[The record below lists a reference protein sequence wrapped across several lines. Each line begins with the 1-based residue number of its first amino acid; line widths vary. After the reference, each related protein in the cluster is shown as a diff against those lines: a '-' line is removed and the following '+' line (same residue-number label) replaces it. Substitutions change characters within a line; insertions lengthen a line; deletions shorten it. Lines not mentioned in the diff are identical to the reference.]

1 MWLFAGNVRLEIVR
15 PYARR
20 HALSPIYTFPV
31 LPARPYARPC
41 ARPYVRV
48 YIYCVSSFPLCFPL
62 KNHVLQP
69 VCQSVIY
76 EKVLIFLIKKA
87 LYIWCVFPNPLL
99 LHPLSRTRAAIVWHS
114 DRNGV
119 GTLPFFLLFG
129 AVCFM
134 NTAFKKKN
142 EKNFRFIWSIWN
154 KVLTFAPA
162 FKMRAALI
170 DMLFETRAVTTVLF
184 LCSSFRKRDD
194 LKKEKNKKT
203 SENIWK
209 ILNKV
214 LTFASAFE
222 KKSNRKT
229 SDLWTDLHKQYK

>member
-1 MWLFAGNVRLEIVR
+1 MWLFTCNIRLKTVR
-15 PYARR
+15 PYA
-20 HALSPIYTFPV
+20 
-31 LPARPYARPC
+31 LPY

-76 EKVLIFLIKKA
+76 EKGLIFLIKKA

-119 GTLPFFLLFG
+119 GTLPWIWFAGVCPFLQIS
-129 AVCFM
+129 
-134 NTAFKKKN
+134 FKKKN

-194 LKKEKNKKT
+194 LKKEKKNKKKLP
-203 SENIWK
+203 K
-209 ILNKV
+209 I
-214 LTFASAFE
+214 FG
-222 KKSNRKT
+222 R
-229 SDLWTDLHKQYK
+229 Y

>member
-1 MWLFAGNVRLEIVR
+1 MTKPLLCGFLQVMSGLKSSALMLAGMRFP
-15 PYARR
+15 PYTP
-20 HALSPIYTFPV
+20 SPYTPSPSYPPV
-31 LPARPYARPC
+31 LMPAHAPARTC
-41 ARPYVRV
+41 VCI
-48 YIYCVSSFPLCFPL
+48 YIVCLPSPFCFPF

-134 NTAFKKKN
+134 SGAFKKKN
-142 EKNFRFIWSIWN
+142 EKKLQIYLEYM
-154 KVLTFAPA
+154 K
-162 FKMRAALI
+162 
-170 DMLFETRAVTTVLF
+170 
-184 LCSSFRKRDD
+184 
-194 LKKEKNKKT
+194 
-203 SENIWK
+203 
-209 ILNKV
+209 
-214 LTFASAFE
+214 
-222 KKSNRKT
+222 
-229 SDLWTDLHKQYK
+229 

>member
-1 MWLFAGNVRLEIVR
+1 MAFTCNIRLKI
-15 PYARR
+15 
-20 HALSPIYTFPV
+20 
-31 LPARPYARPC
+31 ARPYALPRAC
-41 ARPYVRV
+41 PYVRV
-48 YIYCVSSFPLCFPL
+48 YIYCVSSFPLCFPF

-99 LHPLSRTRAAIVWHS
+99 LHPLSRTGAAIVWHS

-134 NTAFKKKN
+134 SGAFKKKN

-194 LKKEKNKKT
+194 LKKEKIKK
-203 SENIWK
+203 N
-209 ILNKV
+209 
-214 LTFASAFE
+214 F
-222 KKSNRKT
+222 RKYLE
-229 SDLWTDLHKQYK
+229 DMK

>member
-1 MWLFAGNVRLEIVR
+1 MWLFTGNVRLKTVR
-15 PYARR
+15 PYAC
-20 HALSPIYTFPV
+20 AW
-31 LPARPYARPC
+31 LPACAFPHIHLPRLTRPRAC
-41 ARPYVRV
+41 PYVRV
-48 YIYCVSSFPLCFPL
+48 YIYCVSSFPFCFPL

-99 LHPLSRTRAAIVWHS
+99 LHPLSRTGAEIVWHS

-134 NTAFKKKN
+134 HTSFKKKN

-162 FKMRAALI
+162 FKMRAALF
-170 DMLFETRAVTTVLF
+170 DNLFEIRAVTTFLF

-194 LKKEKNKKT
+194 LKKEKNKK
-203 SENIWK
+203 N
-209 ILNKV
+209 
-214 LTFASAFE
+214 F
-222 KKSNRKT
+222 RKYLE
-229 SDLWTDLHKQYK
+229 DMK

>member
-1 MWLFAGNVRLEIVR
+1 MTKPLLCGFLQVMSGLKPSVLMPAHGC
-15 PYARR
+15 R
-20 HALSPIYTFPV
+20 HALSPHIH
-31 LPARPYARPC
+31 LPRLTRLC
-41 ARPYVRV
+41 ARTCVRV

-99 LHPLSRTRAAIVWHS
+99 LHPLSRTGAAIVWHS

-142 EKNFRFIWSIWN
+142 EKKLQIYLEYM
-154 KVLTFAPA
+154 K
-162 FKMRAALI
+162 
-170 DMLFETRAVTTVLF
+170 
-184 LCSSFRKRDD
+184 
-194 LKKEKNKKT
+194 
-203 SENIWK
+203 
-209 ILNKV
+209 
-214 LTFASAFE
+214 
-222 KKSNRKT
+222 
-229 SDLWTDLHKQYK
+229 

>member
-1 MWLFAGNVRLEIVR
+1 MRTLWKR
-15 PYARR
+15 PKRPITWWNWKQETGKWNCVSSPTAPSCKLQACLPFHWIYIAR
-20 HALSPIYTFPV
+20 T
-31 LPARPYARPC
+31 YARPF

-99 LHPLSRTRAAIVWHS
+99 LHPLSRTGAAIVWHS

-162 FKMRAALI
+162 FKMRAALF
-170 DMLFETRAVTTVLF
+170 DNLFEIRAVTTVLF

-194 LKKEKNKKT
+194 LKKEKNKKKLP
-203 SENIWK
+203 K
-209 ILNKV
+209 I
-214 LTFASAFE
+214 FG
-222 KKSNRKT
+222 R
-229 SDLWTDLHKQYK
+229 Y

>member
-1 MWLFAGNVRLEIVR
+1 MWLFTGNIRLKTVR
-15 PYARR
+15 PYAC
-20 HALSPIYTFPV
+20 AW
-31 LPARPYARPC
+31 LPACAFPHIHLPRLTLPR

-76 EKVLIFLIKKA
+76 EKVLIFLIKKS

-99 LHPLSRTRAAIVWHS
+99 LHPLSRTGAAIVWHS

-142 EKNFRFIWSIWN
+142 EK
-154 KVLTFAPA
+154 
-162 FKMRAALI
+162 
-170 DMLFETRAVTTVLF
+170 
-184 LCSSFRKRDD
+184 
-194 LKKEKNKKT
+194 
-203 SENIWK
+203 
-209 ILNKV
+209 
-214 LTFASAFE
+214 
-222 KKSNRKT
+222 KT
-229 SDLWTDLHKQYK
+229 SDLFGVYEIKFLPLHPLSKWEQRCLTIFLKSGR

>member
-20 HALSPIYTFPV
+20 HALSPIYTFPIYTFPV
-31 LPARPYARPC
+31 LPARPYARPF

-99 LHPLSRTRAAIVWHS
+99 LHPLSRTGAAIVWHS

-134 NTAFKKKN
+134 SGAFKKEN
-142 EKNFRFIWSIWN
+142 EKKLQIYLEYM
-154 KVLTFAPA
+154 K
-162 FKMRAALI
+162 
-170 DMLFETRAVTTVLF
+170 
-184 LCSSFRKRDD
+184 
-194 LKKEKNKKT
+194 
-203 SENIWK
+203 
-209 ILNKV
+209 
-214 LTFASAFE
+214 
-222 KKSNRKT
+222 
-229 SDLWTDLHKQYK
+229 

>member
-1 MWLFAGNVRLEIVR
+1 MWLFTGNVRLEIVR

-31 LPARPYARPC
+31 LPVRPYARPR

-142 EKNFRFIWSIWN
+142 EKKLQIYLEYI
-154 KVLTFAPA
+154 
-162 FKMRAALI
+162 
-170 DMLFETRAVTTVLF
+170 E
-184 LCSSFRKRDD
+184 
-194 LKKEKNKKT
+194 
-203 SENIWK
+203 
-209 ILNKV
+209 
-214 LTFASAFE
+214 
-222 KKSNRKT
+222 
-229 SDLWTDLHKQYK
+229 

>member
-1 MWLFAGNVRLEIVR
+1 MWLFTCNIRLKTVR
-15 PYARR
+15 PYA
-20 HALSPIYTFPV
+20 
-31 LPARPYARPC
+31 LPY

-194 LKKEKNKKT
+194 LKKEKKIKKT

-222 KKSNRKT
+222 KKNNHKT
-229 SDLWTDLHKQYK
+229 SDLWKNLHKQNK

>member
-1 MWLFAGNVRLEIVR
+1 MTKPLLCGFLQVMSGLKPSVLMPAHGC
-15 PYARR
+15 R
-20 HALSPIYTFPV
+20 HALSPHIH
-31 LPARPYARPC
+31 LPRLTRLC
-41 ARPYVRV
+41 ARTCVRV

-142 EKNFRFIWSIWN
+142 EKKLQIYLEYM
-154 KVLTFAPA
+154 K
-162 FKMRAALI
+162 
-170 DMLFETRAVTTVLF
+170 
-184 LCSSFRKRDD
+184 
-194 LKKEKNKKT
+194 
-203 SENIWK
+203 
-209 ILNKV
+209 
-214 LTFASAFE
+214 
-222 KKSNRKT
+222 
-229 SDLWTDLHKQYK
+229 

>member
-1 MWLFAGNVRLEIVR
+1 MTKPLLCGFLQVMSGLK
-15 PYARR
+15 P
-20 HALSPIYTFPV
+20 PV
-31 LPARPYARPC
+31 LMPAHTPARTCVC
-41 ARPYVRV
+41 ACV
-48 YIYCVSSFPLCFPL
+48 YIYCVSSFPFCFPF

-76 EKVLIFLIKKA
+76 EKVLIFLIKKS

-99 LHPLSRTRAAIVWHS
+99 LHPLSRTGAAIVWHS

-134 NTAFKKKN
+134 NTAFEKKN
-142 EKNFRFIWSIWN
+142 EKKNFRFIWSIWN

-162 FKMRAALI
+162 FKMRAALF
-170 DMLFETRAVTTVLF
+170 DNLFEIRAVTTVLF

-194 LKKEKNKKT
+194 LKKEKK
-203 SENIWK
+203 
-209 ILNKV
+209 
-214 LTFASAFE
+214 
-222 KKSNRKT
+222 
-229 SDLWTDLHKQYK
+229 

>member
-1 MWLFAGNVRLEIVR
+1 MWLFTGNVRLETVR
-15 PYARR
+15 PYAC
-20 HALSPIYTFPV
+20 AW
-31 LPARPYARPC
+31 LPAC
-41 ARPYVRV
+41 AFPHIHLPRLTLPRACPYVRV
-48 YIYCVSSFPLCFPL
+48 YIYCVSSFPLCSPF

-99 LHPLSRTRAAIVWHS
+99 LHPLSRTGAAIVWHS

-134 NTAFKKKN
+134 SGAFKKKN

-162 FKMRAALI
+162 FKMRAALF
-170 DMLFETRAVTTVLF
+170 DNLFETRAVTTVLF

-194 LKKEKNKKT
+194 LKKEKK
-203 SENIWK
+203 
-209 ILNKV
+209 
-214 LTFASAFE
+214 
-222 KKSNRKT
+222 
-229 SDLWTDLHKQYK
+229 

>member
-1 MWLFAGNVRLEIVR
+1 MWLFTGNVRLKTVR
-15 PYARR
+15 PYAC
-20 HALSPIYTFPV
+20 AW
-31 LPARPYARPC
+31 LPACAFPHIHLPRLTRPRAC
-41 ARPYVRV
+41 PYVRV
-48 YIYCVSSFPLCFPL
+48 YIYCVSSFPFCFPL

-99 LHPLSRTRAAIVWHS
+99 LHPLSRTGAAIVWHS

-170 DMLFETRAVTTVLF
+170 DMLFETRAVTTVFSLF
-184 LCSSFRKRDD
+184 FLSQERWLEERK
-194 LKKEKNKKT
+194 K
-203 SENIWK
+203 
-209 ILNKV
+209 
-214 LTFASAFE
+214 
-222 KKSNRKT
+222 
-229 SDLWTDLHKQYK
+229 

>member
-1 MWLFAGNVRLEIVR
+1 MWLFTGNVRLKTVR
-15 PYARR
+15 PY
-20 HALSPIYTFPV
+20 
-31 LPARPYARPC
+31 ARPYARP
-41 ARPYVRV
+41 YVRVCVCACV
-48 YIYCVSSFPLCFPL
+48 YIYCVSSFPFCFPF

-76 EKVLIFLIKKA
+76 EKVLIFPVKSV
-87 LYIWCVFPNPLL
+87 LYIWRVFPNPLL

-134 NTAFKKKN
+134 SGAFKKKN

-162 FKMRAALI
+162 FKMRAALF
-170 DMLFETRAVTTVLF
+170 DNLFEIRAVTTVLF

-194 LKKEKNKKT
+194 LKKEKIKKT

-209 ILNKV
+209 IWNKV

>member
-1 MWLFAGNVRLEIVR
+1 M
-15 PYARR
+15 
-20 HALSPIYTFPV
+20 
-31 LPARPYARPC
+31 
-41 ARPYVRV
+41 
-48 YIYCVSSFPLCFPL
+48 
-62 KNHVLQP
+62 K
-69 VCQSVIY
+69 
-76 EKVLIFLIKKA
+76 
-87 LYIWCVFPNPLL
+87 
-99 LHPLSRTRAAIVWHS
+99 
-114 DRNGV
+114 
-119 GTLPFFLLFG
+119 
-129 AVCFM
+129 
-134 NTAFKKKN
+134 
-142 EKNFRFIWSIWN
+142 KNFRFIWSIWN

-194 LKKEKNKKT
+194 LKKEKIKKT

-229 SDLWTDLHKQYK
+229 SDL

>member
-1 MWLFAGNVRLEIVR
+1 MWLFAGNVRLETVR
-15 PYARR
+15 PYAC
-20 HALSPIYTFPV
+20 AW
-31 LPARPYARPC
+31 LPACAFPPYTSSP
-41 ARPYVRV
+41 PYPPTRLPVRACV
-48 YIYCVSSFPLCFPL
+48 YIYCVSSFPLCFPF

-99 LHPLSRTRAAIVWHS
+99 LHPLSRTGAAIVWHS

-142 EKNFRFIWSIWN
+142 EKKLQIYLEYM
-154 KVLTFAPA
+154 K
-162 FKMRAALI
+162 
-170 DMLFETRAVTTVLF
+170 
-184 LCSSFRKRDD
+184 
-194 LKKEKNKKT
+194 
-203 SENIWK
+203 
-209 ILNKV
+209 
-214 LTFASAFE
+214 
-222 KKSNRKT
+222 
-229 SDLWTDLHKQYK
+229 

>member
-1 MWLFAGNVRLEIVR
+1 MWLFTGNVRLEIVR

-20 HALSPIYTFPV
+20 HALSPIYTSPV
-31 LPARPYARPC
+31 LPGSLCPPMRPP
-41 ARPYVRV
+41 VRACV

-99 LHPLSRTRAAIVWHS
+99 LHPLSRTGAAIVWHS

-134 NTAFKKKN
+134 HTAFEKKN
-142 EKNFRFIWSIWN
+142 EKKLQIY
-154 KVLTFAPA
+154 LEY
-162 FKMRAALI
+162 M
-170 DMLFETRAVTTVLF
+170 E
-184 LCSSFRKRDD
+184 
-194 LKKEKNKKT
+194 
-203 SENIWK
+203 
-209 ILNKV
+209 
-214 LTFASAFE
+214 
-222 KKSNRKT
+222 
-229 SDLWTDLHKQYK
+229 